1 MIKKIIK
8 KNPQLYKMFCTLYEK
23 KVVFQNHRKSDC
35 KAIKKF
41 KGRFQG
47 KRCFIIG
54 SGPSLSVLD
63 LDLLKGE
70 YTFASNKIFTVFD
83 KTAWRPTFYVVSDND
98 ITSEMYVHSA
108 KFDSRTKAKFFPA
121 NFRKECEGE
130 NPNAFFYNYVG
141 CDTSGKVPPA
151 FSDNMANYLVE
162 GFSVVYVAMQIAVYM
177 GFTEIYLL
185 GLDFSWPIYKDCA
198 GNIYEN
204 GQAKHRFYEDNHE
217 ADEISIPNVE
227 LMENAY
233 KQARKYCEAHDI
245 TICNATRGGKLEVF
259 QRVNLNDLFL
269 GGKKND
275 SNKG

>member
-1 MIKKIIK
+1 MRNILKKNAAVYRLSCEMFAKLQQYKNGLSANKRSIKK
-8 KNPQLYKMFCTLYEK
+8 L
-23 KVVFQNHRKSDC
+23 
-35 KAIKKF
+35 
-41 KGRFQG
+41 KGKFQG

-54 SGPSLSVLD
+54 SGPSLTVSD
-63 LDLLKGE
+63 LEQLKGD

-98 ITSEMYVHSA
+98 ITPEMYGHSA
-108 KFDSRTKAKFFPA
+108 KFDSQTQAKFFPA
-121 NFRKECEGE
+121 NFRDGCSGE
-130 NPNAFFYNYVG
+130 NLNALFYNYVG
-141 CDTSGKVPPA
+141 CDTTGKIPPA
-151 FSDNMANYLVE
+151 FSDNMAKYLVE
-162 GFSVVYVAMQIAVYM
+162 GFSVAYVAMQMAVYM

-185 GLDFSWPIYKDCA
+185 GLDFSWPVYKDCA

-233 KQARKYCEAHDI
+233 KQARKYCEDHGI

-259 QRVNLNDLFL
+259 QRVSFDDLFA
-269 GGKKND
+269 GERND
-275 SNKG
+275 G

>member
-1 MIKKIIK
+1 MIKSTIK
-8 KNPQLYKMFCTLYEK
+8 KNPQLYKLFCNLYEK
-23 KVVFQNHRKSDC
+23 KVIFQNHRKSDW

-41 KGRFQG
+41 QGKFQG

-54 SGPSLSVLD
+54 SGPSLTVSD
-63 LDLLKGE
+63 LDHLKGE
-70 YTFASNKIFTVFD
+70 YTFASNKIFAVFD

-98 ITSEMYVHSA
+98 ITPEMYGHSA
-108 KFDSRTKAKFFPA
+108 KFESQTQAKFFPA
-121 NFRKECEGE
+121 NFRDGCSGE

-141 CDTSGKVPPA
+141 CDTTGKIPPA
-151 FSDNMANYLVE
+151 FSDNMEKYLVE
-162 GFSVVYVAMQIAVYM
+162 GFSVAYVAMQIAVYM

-204 GQAKHRFYEDNHE
+204 GQTKHRFYEDNHE

-233 KQARKYCEAHDI
+233 RQARKYCEDHGI

-259 QRVNLNDLFL
+259 RRVNFDGLFAE
-269 GGKKND
+269 GKTNA
-275 SNKG
+275 